1 MQARTRR
8 LCLGVAGLFIA
19 LSSTLFAGFAGTEVF
34 IPAVGRV
41 TGAGGS
47 EFYTTVWITN
57 LSTTATVDFQFQFLR
72 TAQANT
78 SPASFNDTL
87 SPGQTKIYE
96 NIVESRFG
104 LTGNGA
110 GRIVADGEVYVSS
123 RIYEQPPGTDLG
135 SSKGLFFSGVPAS
148 FGLGI
153 GDRASLQGVNQGG
166 TQNLRYNFILL
177 EIGGQPTTVHVDL
190 KDANGVGLA
199 GKDYTLAAY
208 EHRQLNVTDV
218 LGSVSTTNARL
229 ESTVSAGAG
238 RVLFAGAQVTNVS
251 QDPTGFEM
259 SFKGS
264 LLGGNGNLAGVLSL
278 NGLMGNVTL
287 VGGTNVTVTPSGG
300 NTLTIAAIGGAAAG
314 VSSLN
319 TLTGNV
325 TLEAGTN
332 ISITT
337 VGNSL
342 RIAHAN
348 GGVPQTP
355 WLLTGN
361 NVGPGQFL
369 GSLNNQPLE
378 LRVNNTRALRLEPT
392 TGTPNVIGG
401 SSANVVVAGPAIFP
415 TIGATIG
422 GGGDTGKPNQVDQS
436 FGTIGG
442 GLNNRTGIA
451 GIPITIEGSTVGGG
465 EDNWAM
471 GRRSTIAGGFHNEA
485 FSDLSFVGGGVSN
498 STHSSL
504 DAANPTVAATVVGGS
519 ENAAQGNYAFIGGGE
534 NNDTTDDYG
543 VVAGGFSNQAG
554 DAAGNQ
560 SDHAFA
566 SVGGGR
572 INRATGSFSTVPGG
586 QGNVASGFSSF
597 AAGNR
602 AFAGHNGA
610 FVWGDS
616 TDATVSSTV
625 ANQFLVRANGGAAFI
640 RGVAAP
646 TNTLAGLQVEHG
658 GTQGEAAWLYTNN
671 STTGSVIRLLKV
683 PRGNNDFLQ
692 CATFDGFATSN
703 KCHID
708 ANGTMVSGSD
718 FAEALPAM
726 GKRKSYE
733 PGDVLVAS
741 SEREGSVERSS
752 SRYDRRVI
760 GVYSTRPAVLG
771 ADKDGETRVDPDDVP
786 VAITGIVPTK
796 VTAENGPI
804 FAGDLLTTS
813 SIPGHAMKATPVVV
827 GAAEIYRAGT
837 VLGKALTSLHG
848 ETGVVK
854 VLVMLR

>member
-153 GDRASLQGVNQGG
+153 GDRASLQGINQGG
-166 TQNLRYNFILL
+166 AQNLRYNFILL

-190 KDANGVGLA
+190 KDANGA
-199 GKDYTLAAY
+199 TLAAKDYLLQPY

-218 LGSVSTTNARL
+218 FSSISTTNARL
-229 ESTVSAGAG
+229 ESTVTSGAG
-238 RVLFAGAQVTNVS
+238 KVLFAGAQVTNVS

-264 LLGGNGNLAGVLSL
+264 LLGGNGAAGVQSL
-278 NGLMGNVTL
+278 NGLM
-287 VGGTNVTVTPSGG
+287 
-300 NTLTIAAIGGAAAG
+300 
-314 VSSLN
+314 
-319 TLTGNV
+319 GNV

-332 ISITT
+332 ISIAT

-342 RIAHAN
+342 RIAYTATN
-348 GGVPQTP
+348 GAGPTA
-355 WLLTGN
+355 WSLTGN
-361 NVGPGQFL
+361 SGTTPGVHFL
-369 GSLNNQPLE
+369 GTTDNRSLE
-378 LRVNNTRALRLEPT
+378 LRVNDVRALRLEPAA
-392 TGTPNVIGG
+392 GSPNVIGG
-401 SSANVVVAGPAIFP
+401 SPSNSVTDGV
-415 TIGATIG
+415 IGATTSG
-422 GGGDTGKPNQVDQS
+422 GGLTNDRNRVTDNY
-436 FGTIGG
+436 GTIGG
-442 GLNNRTGIA
+442 GSRN
-451 GIPITIEGSTVGGG
+451 TVG
-465 EDNWAM
+465 D
-471 GRRSTIAGGFHNEA
+471 STGTTSDSAHATIGGGFHNEA
-485 FSDLSFVGGGVSN
+485 SRESTTVGGGSN
-498 STHSSL
+498 NFASGDTATVGGGNSNVASGQYSSITGG
-504 DAANPTVAATVVGGS
+504 DHNIAAGSFATVVGGQRNIAS
-519 ENAAQGNYAFIGGGE
+519 GNYSF
-534 NNDTTDDYG
+534 
-543 VVAGGFSNQAG
+543 AGGRS
-554 DAAGNQ
+554 
-560 SDHAFA
+560 S
-566 SVGGGR
+566 
-572 INRATGSFSTVPGG
+572 RAIH
-586 QGNVASGFSSF
+586 Q
-597 AAGNR
+597 
-602 AFAGHNGA
+602 GA
-610 FVWGDS
+610 FVWGDL
-616 TDATVSSTV
+616 TDADVISTV

-646 TNTLAGLQVEHG
+646 TGTSAGLQVEHG
-658 GTQGEAAWLYTNN
+658 GTQGEAAWLYTAN

-683 PRGNNDFLQ
+683 PRGSNHFLQ
-692 CATFDGFATSN
+692 CTTFDGFVTSN

-708 ANGTMVSGSD
+708 ENGSMVSGSD
-718 FAEALPAM
+718 FAEALPAI

-752 SRYDRRVI
+752 SRYDQRVI

-771 ADKDGETRVDPDDVP
+771 ADKDGETRVDAEDVP

-804 FAGDLLTTS
+804 AAGDLLTTS
-813 SIPGHAMKATPVVV
+813 STPGHAMKATPVVV
-827 GAAEIYRAGT
+827 GGAEIYRAGT